1 MFGPYRLD
9 RLLGRGGMGEVYEAY
24 DTVHERTV
32 ALKLLPESATSDE
45 EYRARFRREAKTVAT
60 LHEPHVIPI
69 HSYGEIDG
77 RLFLDMRLVVGE
89 DLAAV
94 LARTGPLPSSRAVA
108 IVEQVA
114 AALDAAHASGLVHRD
129 VKPSNVLLTASDFG
143 YLADFGIA
151 RSVAASTGARLTVT
165 GATIGTL
172 EYMAPERFTEGPVDA
187 RADVYSLACLLHECL
202 TGQPPFP
209 GRTLPSLLN
218 AHLNQPPP
226 RPSARVAGA
235 AALDGVVTTG
245 MAKRPGD
252 RYRSAGELAAA
263 ARAALAPFAGNAATE
278 ITPPEPTAPVL
289 PRPRTGAV
297 AHVPAPSY
305 PGATPHSAAPSYPG
319 PQPGP
324 RPDRARGSG
333 PPPPPWP
340 PASRTGAG
348 GPTSRRRPVALA
360 VLAAVVAVAAVAG
373 AVALLDRTG
382 TGAPGSTGTTGTTGT
397 TEAALPPATST
408 SEVTTSAPAPSGPV
422 QLVLADGGPNEP
434 FSGTDQFN
442 TFSFVWNLGAEK
454 PTARSVLTL
463 PAGVARATL
472 GGRIELVANCAAR
485 VVLTAGSGRAEKL
498 IGAGFPLEM
507 PAGLPSIS
515 PDSPVTIEMAFDP
528 AAAAKRDCNGQVQW
542 DDAWATPA

>member
-1 MFGPYRLD
+1 
-9 RLLGRGGMGEVYEAY
+9 LGRGGMGEVYEAY

-60 LHEPHVIPI
+60 LNEPHVIPI

-94 LARTGPLPSSRAVA
+94 LARTGPMPPSRAVA

-114 AALDAAHASGLVHRD
+114 AALDAAHGDGLVHRD

-151 RSVAASTGARLTVT
+151 RAVAARTSARLTVT

-172 EYMAPERFTEGPVDA
+172 EYMAPERFTDGPVDA
-187 RADVYSLACLLHECL
+187 RADVYALACVLHECL

-226 RPSARVAGA
+226 RPSALVAGA
-235 AALDGVVTTG
+235 AALDPVVARG
-245 MAKRPGD
+245 MAKRPED
-252 RYRSAGELAAA
+252 RYQGAGELAAA
-263 ARAALAPFAGNAATE
+263 ARAALAPD
-278 ITPPEPTAPVL
+278 
-289 PRPRTGAV
+289 
-297 AHVPAPSY
+297 
-305 PGATPHSAAPSYPG
+305 PH
-319 PQPGP
+319 
-324 RPDRARGSG
+324 PDRTRRPG
-333 PPPPPWP
+333 PPPPWP
-340 PASRTGAG
+340 PPVPAPRASGRVTR
-348 GPTSRRRPVALA
+348 SRRPVALA
-360 VLAAVVAVAAVAG
+360 AVAAVVAVAAVAG
-373 AVALLDRTG
+373 GVALLGRGTG
-382 TGAPGSTGTTGTTGT
+382 TDAGTTTATTVTDTPATTGTATATTG
-397 TEAALPPATST
+397 A
-408 SEVTTSAPAPSGPV
+408 APAPSGPV

-434 FSGTDQFN
+434 FSGTDQFD
-442 TFSFVWNLGAEK
+442 TFSFVWNLRAEN
-454 PTARSVLTL
+454 PTARSVLTV
-463 PAGVARATL
+463 PAGIGNATL

-485 VVLTAGSGRAEKL
+485 VVVTTGSGRAEKL
-498 IGAGFPLEM
+498 VGAGFPLEM

-515 PDSPVTIEMAFDP
+515 PESPVTVEMAFDP
-528 AAAAKRDCNGQVQW
+528 AAVAKRDCSGQVQW
-542 DDAWATPA
+542 DDAWATPIA